1 MISINY
7 IGRQPSENICL
18 GDRVRPNPKAGIREM
33 RMAAGSVDLYE
44 VAAESRVRRA
54 VTAVKAHHY
63 LRIRPY
69 IRIQFNHSYR
79 YIQHSSPSRIDRG
92 FWSHVTRQGLGKDT
106 RKGKIYSLA
115 NLNVVH
121 FSTPLPATA
130 THPSRLRPHC
140 PQRKLA
146 SAEVISASARLHCC
160 TQPTIAHQL
169 VMEVK
174 THVCTQ

>member
-1 MISINY
+1 MISIKH
-7 IGRQPSENICL
+7 IGRQPSENVCL

-44 VAAESRVRRA
+44 VAAQSRVRRA

-79 YIQHSSPSRIDRG
+79 YIQHSSPSRVGRG
-92 FWSHVTRQGLGKDT
+92 FWSPITRQGLGKDT

-130 THPSRLRPHC
+130 INLQQIETTLSAAYIGLYRSGLRL
-140 PQRKLA
+140 
-146 SAEVISASARLHCC
+146 S
-160 TQPTIAHQL
+160 
-169 VMEVK
+169 
-174 THVCTQ
+174 